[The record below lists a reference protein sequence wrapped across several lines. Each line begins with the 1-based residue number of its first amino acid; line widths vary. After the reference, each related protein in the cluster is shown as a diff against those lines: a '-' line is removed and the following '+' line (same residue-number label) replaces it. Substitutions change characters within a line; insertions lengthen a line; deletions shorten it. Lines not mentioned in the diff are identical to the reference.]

1 MSHFEAWWETW
12 ELMGN
17 METYG
22 KYGNWWETWEPMGN
36 MGTDGKYGNWWE
48 TSNLGEILSFTSQ
61 RGRTSFSYNCRRD
74 NILRSKHQP
83 PTERWVMLIKA
94 ETGFSWFHRTFF
106 TSCFREGRTSFQ
118 PVSTWWKTKYTCMV
132 NWKAGCWK
140 IRQQNT
146 KDCKGFVDQGCPL
159 FIIMSRFQ
167 IKSNG
172 NFWTKSNFKENEAK
186 L

>member
-1 MSHFEAWWETW
+1 MGTYGKYGNLWEIW

-17 METYG
+17 MET
-22 KYGNWWETWEPMGN
+22 
-36 MGTDGKYGNWWE
+36 DGKHGNWWE
-48 TSNLGEILSFTSQ
+48 TSNLGEIFSFTSQ
-61 RGRTSFSYNCRRD
+61 RGRRSFSYNCRRD

-83 PTERWVMLIKA
+83 SMERWVMIIKA
-94 ETGFSWFHRTFF
+94 ETGFCWFHRTFF
-106 TSCFREGRTSFQ
+106 TSCFREGRTSFRTGF
-118 PVSTWWKTKYTCMV
+118 TWWKTKYTCMV
-132 NWKAGCWK
+132 NWKAVCNRK

-167 IKSNG
+167 IKSSCK
-172 NFWTKSNFKENEAK
+172 FWTKSYIKENEAK